1 MKRRKR
7 CPKCGS
13 DAIGHLDHLPDTM
26 SSEQEISEQ
35 ALGLV
40 VRASGPEKV
49 GVIEAFVCTECGLL
63 ETYVRDPEG
72 VPFEEIVGFSWVSAD
87 SEHPYR

>member
-1 MKRRKR
+1 MKQRKR

-49 GVIEAFVCTECGLL
+49 GVLEAYVCTACGFL
-63 ETYVRDPEG
+63 EVYVRDPAG
-72 VPFEEIVGFSWVSAD
+72 IPVQIVGA
-87 SEHPYR
+87 R

>member
-1 MKRRKR
+1 MKQRRR

-13 DAIGHLDHLPDTM
+13 EEIGHLDHLPDTM

-40 VRASGPEKV
+40 IRRSGPEKV
-49 GVIEAFVCTECGLL
+49 GVIEAFVCAGCGFL
-63 ETYVRDPEG
+63 ETYVRDPQG
-72 VPFEEIVGFSWVSAD
+72 VPFEEIVGFSWVTSD
-87 SEHPYR
+87 SSTPYR